1 MADPEFLILG
11 DALWLDFVNTA
22 EGRGPEDHDRL
33 PDRAAYHRWA
43 KAQKLASDADSVAFD
58 RILHLRTTLGS
69 LAAVLASGRQAP
81 SSAIELLNDFL
92 AEAEG
97 TLRLTRTR
105 GKWQT
110 GFTPRDQASAS
121 DAIAH
126 SAALTLVASGK
137 QVRRCAGEGCTL
149 FFLDD
154 GSSPARRWC
163 STDVCGARNRVDR
176 RRRHA

>member
-1 MADPEFLILG
+1 MADPEFIILG

-22 EGRGPEDHDRL
+22 EGRGPHASDRL

-43 KAQKLASDADSVAFD
+43 KAEKLASDAHEVAFD
-58 RILHLRTTLGS
+58 RILHLRATLAS
-69 LAAVLASGRQAP
+69 LATVLASGRQAP

-126 SAALTLVASGK
+126 SAAQTLVASGTR
-137 QVRRCAGEGCTL
+137 VRRCAGEDCTL

-154 GSSPARRWC
+154 GSTPARRWC
-163 STDVCGARNRVDR
+163 DMAVCGARNRVDR
-176 RRRHA
+176 RRRQG